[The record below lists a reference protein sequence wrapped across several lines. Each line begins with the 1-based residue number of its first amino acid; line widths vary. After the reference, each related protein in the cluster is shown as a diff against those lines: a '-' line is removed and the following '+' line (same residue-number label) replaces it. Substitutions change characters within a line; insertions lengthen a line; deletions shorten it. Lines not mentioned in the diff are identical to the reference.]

1 MTLTKNSAT
10 LTASVAAGLFLAMAV
25 SNPTAAADPTP
36 PPGPDTSNDTTTA
49 EATAALEESV
59 AEQEIQFEKLN
70 AAQILENSASA
81 LNSFPSLFPE
91 TPVALLETT
100 ATVLSAVGLAG

>member
-1 MTLTKNSAT
+1 MTLTKHPAT
-10 LTASVAAGLFLAMAV
+10 LTASVAAGLFLAMAAPH
-25 SNPTAAADPTP
+25 PTAAADPTP
-36 PPGPDTSNDTTTA
+36 PPGPDTSNAD
-49 EATAALEESV
+49 ETAALEQSV
-59 AEQEIQFEKLN
+59 AAEEVQVEKLN

-91 TPVALLETT
+91 TPVAMLETT